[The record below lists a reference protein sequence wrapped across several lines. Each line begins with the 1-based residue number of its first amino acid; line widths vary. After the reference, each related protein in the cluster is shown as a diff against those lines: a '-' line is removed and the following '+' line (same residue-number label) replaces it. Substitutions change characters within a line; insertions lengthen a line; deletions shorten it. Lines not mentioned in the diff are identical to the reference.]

1 MTVEATL
8 GKADLAARSDAQ
20 LAHRLEQQFDAI
32 WRLGD
37 RDECSIKHI
46 GHAMA
51 ALIVTGDWRKAIDYD
66 APWGSLGNSDYF
78 DANPEQAQR
87 FADYFEDAYGWSP
100 ETMRQKHRELFEK
113 WDKVIDTVARIDNIE
128 RVETRIM
135 PLVKHSFYVLAYLE
149 DYRGELEARA

>member
-1 MTVEATL
+1 MTVETTL

-46 GHAMA
+46 GHAIA
-51 ALIVTGDWRKAIDYD
+51 ALIVTGDWRKGVDYD
-66 APWGSLGNSDYF
+66 TPWGHYPYGQTLELERK
-78 DANPEQAQR
+78 EQR
-87 FADYFEDAYGWSP
+87 
-100 ETMRQKHRELFEK
+100 LFEK
-113 WDKVIDTVARIDNIE
+113 WEKVMNTVDRIDNID
-128 RVETRIM
+128 RVEKRIL
-135 PLVKHSFYVLAYLE
+135 PLVKHSFYILAYLE

>member
-1 MTVEATL
+1 VGNKGKQMTVETTL
-8 GKADLAARSDAQ
+8 GKADLATRSDAQ

-51 ALIVTGDWRKAIDYD
+51 ALIVSGDWKKAVDYD
-66 APWGSLGNSDYF
+66 APWGALGDGDYF
-78 DANPEQAQR
+78 DAN
-87 FADYFEDAYGWSP
+87 YFESVYGWSSA
-100 ETMRQKHRELFEK
+100 TMRQKHRELFAK

-135 PLVKHSFYVLAYLE
+135 PLVKHSFYILAYLE